1 MMNFAYNLGIII
13 IAVVLAFFTGMFSNL
28 EYDSKSENVNNLI
41 IDAPKRSKKHKL
53 FFKTTTSNSILLVTI
68 VTLTGI
74 IFQTL
79 QPIVDTMPAL
89 VLSALI
95 ASVIYTII
103 TIVAYMAKIT
113 TQALYDQPLHVDV
126 LVENSMQL
134 VISSFICSF
143 AITLISYILFE
154 NMAFNMSVFIL
165 NLILA
170 VAIGSIST
178 IVEDRVVCKIYHN
191 DNDIILREDSFNL
204 KILQLKVQGLI
215 KGIVFSV
222 LILLFF
228 VLFAL
233 LGTFN
238 AMVVV
243 IIVVV
248 LLFIGGVLA

>member
-1 MMNFAYNLGIII
+1 
-13 IAVVLAFFTGMFSNL
+13 
-28 EYDSKSENVNNLI
+28 
-41 IDAPKRSKKHKL
+41 
-53 FFKTTTSNSILLVTI
+53 
-68 VTLTGI
+68 
-74 IFQTL
+74 
-79 QPIVDTMPAL
+79 
-89 VLSALI
+89 
-95 ASVIYTII
+95 
-103 TIVAYMAKIT
+103 
-113 TQALYDQPLHVDV
+113 
-126 LVENSMQL
+126 
-134 VISSFICSF
+134 
-143 AITLISYILFE
+143 
-154 NMAFNMSVFIL
+154 MAFNMSVFIL